1 MAQLISLSID
11 TKKLSKSDFKNGQY
25 LNVTIAINDNE
36 NEYGQ
41 NVSAWITQEKEA
53 RENEEPR
60 SYVGNGKTIWADGKV
75 FTPEKTG
82 KKSTG
87 KKPAAKKK
95 QDEDEL
101 PW

>member
-82 KKSTG
+82 KKPTG

-95 QDEDEL
+95 QDDDDL